1 MGCERVGGVV
11 ERPCASHGPPNAARG
26 AGVRASR
33 GRTGVQLK
41 DKWRNLIKFQHLR
54 RGEAE
59 SAPQGDR
66 GGARGGG
73 TAMKKWRIVVLRF
86 GTARQ
91 DMVLE

>member
-1 MGCERVGGVV
+1 
-11 ERPCASHGPPNAARG
+11 
-26 AGVRASR
+26 
-33 GRTGVQLK
+33 VQLK

-91 DMVLE
+91 DMVLEWWTNLKPFGVMVDRAAI